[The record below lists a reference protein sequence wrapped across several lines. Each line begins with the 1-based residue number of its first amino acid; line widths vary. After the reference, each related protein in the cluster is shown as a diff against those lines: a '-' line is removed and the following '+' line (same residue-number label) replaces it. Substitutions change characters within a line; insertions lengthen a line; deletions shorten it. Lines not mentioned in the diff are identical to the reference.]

1 MSYASNNG
9 SKTYTLFLNS
19 VNKISGTNNNAT
31 YNIVWD
37 SFLPRKFDEY
47 KIVFNFQSLGGF
59 YFDVVNG
66 ISNTSARLLVDFG
79 SKSFSYDT
87 NNGSSASSNLGII
100 SRDLQTST
108 TSSNTFSAFY
118 YQNCS
123 RCIGRPM
130 TNMLNIQI
138 FNNYTNALLLN
149 TTSNGQ
155 PLTDMTPYSLM
166 IEFIPIENSGK
177 DNL

>member
-1 MSYASNNG
+1 MSYASNNDK
-9 SKTYTLFLNS
+9 KTYTLFINS
-19 VNKISGTNNNAT
+19 INKISGPNNNAV

-37 SFLPRKFDEY
+37 SFLPRKFNEY

-59 YFDVVNG
+59 YFDKANG
-66 ISNTSARLLVDFG
+66 ISNTSARILCDFQ
-79 SKSFSYDT
+79 SKSFTYDT
-87 NNGSSASSNLGII
+87 NNGSSGSTNLGII

-108 TSSNTFSAFY
+108 TSSNTFSSFY

-130 TNMLNIQI
+130 SNILSIQI

-149 TTSNGQ
+149 TLSDGT
-155 PLTDMTPYSLM
+155 PLTDMTPYTLM
-166 IEFIPIENSGK
+166 IEFIPLENSEK
-177 DNL
+177 NNL